1 MRLDNSAYMA
11 EYCPYLM
18 LVIVVLPIA
27 VLLAVQHSAPND
39 LHLKSAIKVTTKSN
53 HLAFRF
59 CLWLTFSQQIIRGVY
74 KLQSAEY
81 DSGF

>member
-1 MRLDNSAYMA
+1 MLPISNIFKYNKYCPDIEGMRFDNSDYMA

-39 LHLKSAIKVTTKSN
+39 LHLKSVIKVATKSN
-53 HLAFRF
+53 YLAFRF
-59 CLWLTFSQQIIRGVY
+59 C
-74 KLQSAEY
+74 
-81 DSGF
+81 

>member
-1 MRLDNSAYMA
+1 MLPISNIFKYNKYCPYIEYIEYIYMA

-39 LHLKSAIKVTTKSN
+39 LHLKSVIKVATKSN
-53 HLAFRF
+53 YLAFRF
-59 CLWLTFSQQIIRGVY
+59 C
-74 KLQSAEY
+74 
-81 DSGF
+81 